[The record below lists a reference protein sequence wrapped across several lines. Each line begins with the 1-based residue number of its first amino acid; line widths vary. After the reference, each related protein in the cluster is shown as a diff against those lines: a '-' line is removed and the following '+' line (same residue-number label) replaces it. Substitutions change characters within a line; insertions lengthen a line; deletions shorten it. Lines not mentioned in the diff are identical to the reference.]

1 MSWVVRVKRLSDSTL
16 PRASSLE
23 CKSCW
28 KQRKKE
34 EMGGGK
40 EGADGRRQRG
50 KEIKSLE
57 KSPHI
62 LLAGKGTLLGTCHAA
77 FQADTVSV
85 CPLFFQ
91 SSNFAKMHHV

>member
-1 MSWVVRVKRLSDSTL
+1 MQVLLETKEKRGD
-16 PRASSLE
+16 
-23 CKSCW
+23 
-28 KQRKKE
+28 
-34 EMGGGK
+34 GGEK

-77 FQADTVSV
+77 FHADTGSV

-91 SSNFAKMHHV
+91 SSNFATMHHM